1 MKFLELHRL
10 EQGECLVLAD
20 ESGKELLMAD
30 CGGLTGGPLDEWG
43 QGASRVAP
51 SLLERY
57 RRIEKRTFLLS
68 HYHRDRF
75 SAMQDILLED
85 KNYFSAVFCPAS
97 PCDRRG
103 HPLLLEYGIFMEV
116 FLKDGPGYDAA
127 AAAPLYLFSEA
138 PGYPSLES
146 LRLLRAGDTFSVG
159 NVLYEALWP
168 EQKKYPFGELFAA
181 AVEEMN
187 VCVSSPFLPPEAA
200 RFRQWKE
207 EFCREWLKC
216 GEAPSKDAWERGKE
230 LLAQLPVLREE
241 LSSMPFA
248 PDIREILNRPVTR
261 SAYRWEADG
270 ASLVFHNRRVM
281 EASLDDILLTGD
293 ATPETMDRISSK
305 LYEGYF
311 AAKVPG
317 RGLPSHWSHVFGEI
331 SCQHLLISG
340 PSRAEGEEAIAGEYL
355 ELSSM
360 RHCTFPEAC
369 RWYRASGRSCN
380 RMNVCY
386 DLSGQPALSIK
397 CPFVNGEKPDTCGCR
412 IFIVSETGV
421 RSCLCDGLPAAI
433 H

>member
-1 MKFLELHRL
+1 
-10 EQGECLVLAD
+10 
-20 ESGKELLMAD
+20 
-30 CGGLTGGPLDEWG
+30 
-43 QGASRVAP
+43 
-51 SLLERY
+51 
-57 RRIEKRTFLLS
+57 FLLS

-168 EQKKYPFGELFAA
+168 DQKKYPFGELFAA

-207 EFCREWLKC
+207 EFCREWLRC
-216 GEAPSKDAWERGKE
+216 GEAPSKDAWEKGKE

-241 LSSMPFA
+241 LSTMPFA
-248 PDIREILNRPVTR
+248 PDVREILNRPVTR

-311 AAKVPG
+311 AVKVPG

-331 SCQHLLISG
+331 SCQHFLISG

-412 IFIVSETGV
+412 IFIVSEAGV